1 MTSAEF
7 QLVTCG
13 EEGRGD
19 ARRTGGAAKMQNVSS
34 VAPSLRSDGIPAR
47 HTFPER
53 NLRFLIFLRPPVG
66 SVPSAAHQLR
76 TFSRGEAYPNASG
89 VPGEPEI
96 QAAVA
101 AAEEGG
107 REARCYVAVHEVGV
121 VN

>member
-1 MTSAEF
+1 MPGEPAA
-7 QLVTCG
+7 LPKCKTC
-13 EEGRGD
+13 RPSRPPSSLPPL
-19 ARRTGGAAKMQNVSS
+19 RRNSCASHFSRKKPAF
-34 VAPSLRSDGIPAR
+34 PHIP
-47 HTFPER
+47 
-53 NLRFLIFLRPPVG
+53 PPVG